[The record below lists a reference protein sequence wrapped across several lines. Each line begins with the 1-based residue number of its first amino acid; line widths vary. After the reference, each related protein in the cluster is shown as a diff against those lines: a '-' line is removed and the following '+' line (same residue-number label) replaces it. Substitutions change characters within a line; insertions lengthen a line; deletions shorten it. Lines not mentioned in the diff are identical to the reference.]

1 MGQVYAEGGERDR
14 TCIVYVTHNDIMNCG
29 KRFSA
34 VHQRT
39 TYARVSWGDAT
50 LHTTFSNQ
58 DFATAS
64 SRFDKRPPTRKD
76 VRRLHSGR
84 TKPRADQLRN
94 SLART
99 QPCIFCGAFLLF
111 YRRRY
116 LRRLFI
122 CLRERGLYQ
131 AQASSSSL
139 ETRPRL
145 EFRPFYY
152 ATNLPRLSDP
162 FRLSARP
169 CTRFFS
175 ARTTSRSWLY

>member
-39 TYARVSWGDAT
+39 TYARVFGVT
-50 LHTTFSNQ
+50 QLLLTTFSNQ

-84 TKPRADQLRN
+84 TKLRADKLRD
-94 SLART
+94 SHTA
-99 QPCIFCGAFLLF
+99 PHFLCCFSFLF
-111 YRRRY
+111 YRRRH
-116 LRRLFI
+116 LRRLSPH
-122 CLRERGLYQ
+122 LRERG
-131 AQASSSSL
+131 
-139 ETRPRL
+139 TI
-145 EFRPFYY
+145 
-152 ATNLPRLSDP
+152 LSP
-162 FRLSARP
+162 L
-169 CTRFFS
+169 
-175 ARTTSRSWLY
+175 LLIEL